1 MPRSPGRFI
10 AVFLL
15 ACLQVGCL
23 ASLRGRQA
31 DMVGRAAPALE
42 LSTFDG
48 RRVQLVELGHPTLL
62 VFMAS
67 WCAPS
72 KAEAERVAELARRYR
87 RRGLRVVGVAI
98 GEDEGPE
105 AVRRFVEQRNIPFP
119 VVMGTP
125 EARAAYGGTPVT
137 PTVFIVG
144 PEGRIERQ
152 VVGMREMGG
161 LEAAV
166 ARLMDAG

>member
-1 MPRSPGRFI
+1 MIEPEIRP
-10 AVFLL
+10 
-15 ACLQVGCL
+15 
-23 ASLRGRQA
+23 QA
-31 DMVGRAAPALE
+31 GPVP
-42 LSTFDG
+42 
-48 RRVQLVELGHPTLL
+48 
-62 VFMAS
+62 
-67 WCAPS
+67 
-72 KAEAERVAELARRYR
+72 
-87 RRGLRVVGVAI
+87 VVGVAI

-125 EARAAYGGTPVT
+125 EASAAYGGTPVT

-144 PEGRIERQ
+144 REGRIERQ
-152 VVGMREMGG
+152 LVGMREMGG